1 MSYVFPPP
9 PLSAIPVHA
18 SSHWFPVHR
27 IYCVG
32 KNYAA
37 HAREMG
43 SDPTKE
49 IPCFFQ
55 KPSDAIV
62 TNGVMPYPPATRNMH
77 YEGELVIAI
86 GKAGADIP
94 VAAALDHVYGYALG
108 LDMTRRDLQV
118 DAGNRGQPWD
128 TGKGFD
134 CSAPVSAVYPAEEV
148 GHISSGRIRLWVNDE
163 LRQDS
168 DINDLIWTC
177 PVIISELSKLF
188 TLQPGDLIFTGTPAG
203 VGAVVA
209 GDNIRLSIEK
219 LGTLTTRIC

>member
-9 PLSAIPVHA
+9 AVSAIPIHA

-49 IPCFFQ
+49 LPCFFQ
-55 KPSDAIV
+55 KPADAIV
-62 TNGVMPYPPATRNMH
+62 TSGAMPYPSATRNMH

-86 GKAGADIP
+86 GKGGSDIA
-94 VAAALDHVYGYALG
+94 VSSALDHVYGYALG
-108 LDMTRRDLQV
+108 LDMTRRDLQTE
-118 DAGNRGQPWD
+118 AGSRGQPWD

-134 CSAPVSAVYPAEEV
+134 FSAPVSAVYPATEV
-148 GHISSGRIRLWVNDE
+148 GHISSGRIQLWVNE
-163 LRQDS
+163 TLRQDADVS
-168 DINDLIWTC
+168 DLIWKC
-177 PVIISELSKLF
+177 PAIISELSKHF
-188 TLQPGDLIFTGTPAG
+188 ILQPGDLIFTGTPAG
-203 VGAVVA
+203 VGPVVA
-209 GDNIRLSIEK
+209 GDQIRLNIEK
-219 LGTLTTRIC
+219 LGTLLIRIC